1 MTNIKKKNECKF
13 SRIKDMN
20 PFEKAHQDLNKVNK
34 SKSTCRYNRKK
45 TENTRHKRSSYG
57 AAVKD
62 PALFL

>member
-1 MTNIKKKNECKF
+1 
-13 SRIKDMN
+13 MN

-34 SKSTCRYNRKK
+34 SKSTCRYNRRK
-45 TENTRHKRSSYG
+45 TENTRHKRSPYG